1 MNGKILE
8 AVKNVF
14 DVAVE
19 YAILLIELV
28 GVCVLLWAVGR
39 AVIDLFKKR
48 DLLRLHLAEGI
59 ALALEIKIGSE
70 LLRTVTV
77 RELSELYILAAI
89 VVLRAAMTF
98 LIHWEIKLERKHNEI
113 HQVPEKEAKKED

>member
-1 MNGKILE
+1 MNDKVLQ
-8 AVKNVF
+8 AVSNVF

-39 AVIDLFKKR
+39 AVVDMFRKKN
-48 DLLRLHLAEGI
+48 LLRLHLAEGI

-77 RELSELYILAAI
+77 REMSELYILAA
-89 VVLRAAMTF
+89 VVILRAAMTF
-98 LIHWEIKLERKHNEI
+98 LIHWEIKLERKND
-113 HQVPEKEAKKED
+113 EARGTLEKKEE

>member
-1 MNGKILE
+1 MNDKILQ
-8 AVKNVF
+8 AVSNIF

-39 AVIDLFKKR
+39 AVWEMFRKKA
-48 DLLRLHLAEGI
+48 LLRLHLAEGI

-77 RELSELYILAAI
+77 REMTELYILAA
-89 VVLRAAMTF
+89 VVLLRAAMTF
-98 LIHWEIKLERKHNEI
+98 LIHWEIKLERKNDEARAALE
-113 HQVPEKEAKKED
+113 EKDE

>member
-1 MNGKILE
+1 MMNDKILQT
-8 AVKNVF
+8 VTSVF

-39 AVIDLFKKR
+39 AVVDMLRKKAH
-48 DLLRLHLAEGI
+48 LRLHLAEGI

-77 RELSELYILAAI
+77 REMTELYILAA
-89 VVLRAAMTF
+89 VVLLRAAMTF
-98 LIHWEIKLERKHNEI
+98 LIHWEIKLERKNSEA
-113 HQVPEKEAKKED
+113 QRKTKEENT